1 MFIKLFM
8 GKVIPMAYSVNICMN
23 TNDAI
28 IIKTLAELGLRNEP
42 QLTPEQEKLLQQ
54 ALDPHEQYLED
65 ILKIFNSTENT

>member
-1 MFIKLFM
+1 
-8 GKVIPMAYSVNICMN
+8 MN